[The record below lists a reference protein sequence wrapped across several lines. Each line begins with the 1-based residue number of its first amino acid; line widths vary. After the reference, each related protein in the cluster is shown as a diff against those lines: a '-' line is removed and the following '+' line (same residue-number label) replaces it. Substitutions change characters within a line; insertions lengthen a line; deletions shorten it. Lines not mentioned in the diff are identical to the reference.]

1 MHVWSSIDADVR
13 PGQRVWKEGLLNAHT
28 HTHTQMEACIHSNLH
43 LSNSA

>member
-28 HTHTQMEACIHSNLH
+28 HTQMEACIHSNLH